1 MKITGLE
8 GEGATP
14 KDALEALAFGLWPK
28 KLDYAITIIL
38 EKATIKKIG
47 SEETYEGYRATA
59 KFHAG

>member
-14 KDALEALAFGLWPK
+14 REALEAIAFGLWPK
-28 KLDYAITIIL
+28 KLDHPVTIIL
-38 EKATIKKIG
+38 EKATIKKLG

-59 KFHAG
+59 KLNGR